1 MKTLLISII
10 CLLLVIILVYIVIA
24 SRKKR
29 TTHGEK
35 EACDINTSDACD
47 ASSYQYCYSVQIDG
61 MSCEHC
67 KARVESAFNTQSGCF
82 AEVDLSQKI
91 AVVKCQQPLSE
102 EDIARTVNELGF
114 TYVNCCEK

>member
-1 MKTLLISII
+1 MKTLLIGVI
-10 CLLLVIILVYIVIA
+10 CLLLVFILVYIVIA

-35 EACDINTSDACD
+35 EACYIITSDACD
-47 ASSYQYCYSVQIDG
+47 ASAYQYCYSVQIDG

-67 KARVESAFNTQSGCF
+67 KARVESAFNAQSGCF

-91 AVVKCQQPLSE
+91 AVVKSQQPLSCE
-102 EDIARTVNELGF
+102 SIKATVNDLGF
-114 TYVNCCEK
+114 TYVGCSEE